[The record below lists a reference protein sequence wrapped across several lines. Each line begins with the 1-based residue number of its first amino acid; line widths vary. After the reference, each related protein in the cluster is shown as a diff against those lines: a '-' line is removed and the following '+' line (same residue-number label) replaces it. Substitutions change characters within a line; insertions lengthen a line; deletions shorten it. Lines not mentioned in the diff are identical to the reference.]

1 MRRLAAL
8 TSLIVVLL
16 ACMVI
21 PCVAAQEEEATPEM
35 VVTGD
40 ITVAQTNL
48 GILPSLVPPPAAV
61 NYFRVDFPPGSVLA
75 YPPGDPGLGLWIIES
90 GTMTLRNFSGDIV
103 VARASRQ
110 ATPGAEATETLAA
123 GTETR
128 LGPGDGFVWTPFLG
142 GEVRNDGPEM
152 VVFISF
158 DIRQDV
164 EAAAAPAD
172 QSATP
177 TS

>member
-1 MRRLAAL
+1 MRRLVAFASAL
-8 TSLIVVLL
+8 VLLFAVLIV
-16 ACMVI
+16 
-21 PCVAAQEEEATPEM
+21 PHGAAQEEATPEM

-110 ATPGAEATETLAA
+110 ATPVGSADRSPRGVLPVSVVSARSALSKVCPE
-123 GTETR
+123 GTQ
-128 LGPGDGFVWTPFLG
+128 PGLH
-142 GEVRNDGPEM
+142 
-152 VVFISF
+152 
-158 DIRQDV
+158 
-164 EAAAAPAD
+164 
-172 QSATP
+172 
-177 TS
+177 